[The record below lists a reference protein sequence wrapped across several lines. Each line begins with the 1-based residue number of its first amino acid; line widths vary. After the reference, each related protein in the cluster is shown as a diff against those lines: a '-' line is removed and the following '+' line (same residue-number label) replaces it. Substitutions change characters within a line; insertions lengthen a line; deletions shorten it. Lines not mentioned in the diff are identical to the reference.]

1 MNEFNP
7 KITIGQITFAKE
19 QPRDVV
25 TNLFKAHRCEMKL
38 ETITSLIQL
47 GFLTAGEVAKAISV
61 LENHSGKDIS
71 QMTQQEMILA
81 VKALRVKSP
90 EELIAEGFAGG

>member
-1 MNEFNP
+1 MNGFNP
-7 KITIGQITFAKE
+7 TITIGKINFAPE
-19 QPRDVV
+19 QDVV

-47 GFLTAGEVAKAISV
+47 GFLTAGEVSKAIAV
-61 LENHSGKDIS
+61 LQNHSGKDIS

-81 VKALRVKSP
+81 VKALRVKTP